1 MFKQN
6 INIVGIPIL
15 YNIFEE
21 IKDNLS
27 FKVANFIRTDDFL
40 KFLNESKTDNKN
52 FFIITTINNKDFL
65 LKKIKFNKNNIFFLC
80 KKNNKIENDDNY
92 NIFNYP
98 IDIRN
103 FIEKINIQLIKYK
116 YSFQSKIKVKNYF
129 LDLNSRIILRDNKSL
144 KLTER
149 EMDIILFLND
159 SKVPQKINILQNL
172 VWGYSSKL
180 ETHTVETHIYR
191 LRKKISDS
199 FKDENFIISTKH
211 SKFYI
216 RFEFIILY

>member
-80 KKNNKIENDDNY
+80 KKNDKIENDNNY

-199 FKDENFIISTKH
+199 FKDENFIVSTDNGYLIK
-211 SKFYI
+211 
-216 RFEFIILY
+216 

>member
-1 MFKQN
+1 MVKQN

-15 YNIFEE
+15 YNILEE

-98 IDIRN
+98 VDIRN

-116 YSFQSKIKVKNYF
+116 YSFQSKIRVKNYS

-149 EMDIILFLND
+149 EMDIIVFLSD
-159 SKVPQKINILQNL
+159 SKVP
-172 VWGYSSKL
+172 
-180 ETHTVETHIYR
+180 
-191 LRKKISDS
+191 
-199 FKDENFIISTKH
+199 
-211 SKFYI
+211 
-216 RFEFIILY
+216 